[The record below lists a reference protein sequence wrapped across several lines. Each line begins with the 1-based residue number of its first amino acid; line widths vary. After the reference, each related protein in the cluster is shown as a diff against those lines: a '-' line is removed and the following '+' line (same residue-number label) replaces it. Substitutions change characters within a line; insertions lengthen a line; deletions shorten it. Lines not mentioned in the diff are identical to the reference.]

1 MREVLDSKVFGKSE
15 GCERIECLILMEDG
29 DKRHSTVNTKTTAI
43 IAICTIGLALASG
56 PIASAQS
63 AQTQQRLLGQTAF
76 KPRTGSTNIESAAEA
91 SKVPVGTTL
100 LFRCARCGGSQSVTV
115 DETKAQMGWFGD
127 KTKKCPGTCGG
138 WMRYESVRS
147 PAGADHPYTSNTCS
161 RCRKPT
167 ISWTVATSTHS

>member
-1 MREVLDSKVFGKSE
+1 ML
-15 GCERIECLILMEDG
+15 
-29 DKRHSTVNTKTTAI
+29 KRSI
-43 IAICTIGLALASG
+43 IIISAIGLTLGSI

-127 KTKKCPGTCGG
+127 KAKKCPGSCGG
-138 WMRYESVRS
+138 WVRYESVRS
-147 PAGADHPYTSNTCS
+147 PAGADHPYTRNTCS

-167 ISWTVATSTHS
+167 ISWTVAMSTHS